1 MTVPYLT
8 EERLRVLGFV
18 GNDDLEELDSAQIRN
33 MIVAASA
40 VVDAYCNVPRLPQ
53 PFSFLGGTITDEEH
67 DWSPGDALT
76 PAQRRIFVRHQPLKA
91 VTALR
96 IHVTQTQYTDFD
108 ANELFVN
115 KTLSAVEIV
124 SFALTS
130 AAPFGAFVLPNI
142 GLQTPL
148 ARISYTYGHEFV
160 ADEILEPTDAKLYR
174 GTNQFWDTDVEV
186 VVTRDGTVVDES
198 EYDIDYTEGTI
209 TFGAAQ
215 TSDVLI
221 MASYGYTMPQD
232 IAIATGYIVHEM
244 LTEKLLRDKGMGG
257 VRSLRV
263 GEITIDRGRDVGSQK
278 AAAVDIPLEAQAHLA
293 PWRFVTVR
301 G

>member
-18 GNDDLEELDSAQIRN
+18 GNDDLEGLDSAQIKN
-33 MIVAASA
+33 ILVAASA

-53 PFSFLGGTITDEEH
+53 PYSFRGGSVTDEEH
-67 DWSPGDALT
+67 DWFPGDSLT
-76 PAQRRIFVRHQPLKA
+76 PAQRRIFVRHKPIKA
-91 VTALR
+91 VSSLR
-96 IHVTQTQYTDFD
+96 IYVTNTQYTDFSVG
-108 ANELFVN
+108 ELFLN
-115 KTLSAVEIV
+115 KTLSAIEIV

-130 AAPFGAFVLPNI
+130 SAPFGAFVLPNI

-148 ARISYTYGHEFV
+148 ARLAYTYGYELV
-160 ADEILEPTDAKLYR
+160 ADEGLEPTDAMTYR
-174 GTNQFWDTDVEV
+174 ATNQFWDSDVEV
-186 VVTRDGTVVDES
+186 VVTRNGTIVDEAD
-198 EYDIDYTEGTI
+198 YDIDYTEGTI
-209 TFGAAQ
+209 TFEAAQ
-215 TSDVLI
+215 VSDAFVE
-221 MASYGYTMPQD
+221 ASYGYSLPQD
-232 IAIATGYIVHEM
+232 IAIATGFVAYEM

-301 G
+301 